1 MIGKRAGLEYFSF
14 HEIGKWDNHIIFR
27 RSIRQFSTFVT
38 TCLIGE
44 GHLNVKV
51 ISGFIPKFYGAPLT
65 EMLYS
70 SMPKLP

>member
-1 MIGKRAGLEYFSF
+1 MET
-14 HEIGKWDNHIIFR
+14 DNHIIFR

-38 TCLIGE
+38 TALIGE
-44 GHLNVKV
+44 GLLNVKV

-70 SMPKLP
+70 SMPKSP